1 MGPLDTEDSDQ
12 RGGERIVGA
21 VGPAAGRA
29 AGGDAQAKE
38 TGIGGAGGV
47 QPGFTLQKDIAA
59 AKSRI
64 VGEAA
69 TAIGM
74 LEAAIDVLF
83 RLDEPAARAIM
94 ARDDEVDRE
103 EVAIEEECFRV
114 LALFAPVARDFRTVV
129 CLLRVNADLER
140 IADHATSLCK
150 QTIKLKALGWQP
162 RWPAALVELGRRV
175 PMQSQALLRAF
186 ISEDADAAR
195 QVLMKDRAIDS
206 AEKRLFE
213 ESIDAMGET
222 RQERA
227 SGLLLYRCGRE
238 MERAGDLLTNIAEDV
253 IYLTTG
259 NIVRHAEK
267 RRLRQQS
274 GG

>member
-1 MGPLDTEDSDQ
+1 MGTVDSD
-12 RGGERIVGA
+12 
-21 VGPAAGRA
+21 
-29 AGGDAQAKE
+29 
-38 TGIGGAGGV
+38 GAGATAG
-47 QPGFTLQKDIAA
+47 QPLPVPRSGADSPSFTLQKDISA
-59 AKSRI
+59 AKRRL
-64 VGEAA
+64 VGEAS

-83 RLDEPAARAIM
+83 RLDEQGAREIM
-94 ARDDEVDRE
+94 ARDDDVDRE

-129 CLLRVNADLER
+129 CLLRVNSDLER
-140 IADHATSLCK
+140 LADHATSLCK
-150 QTIKLKALGWQP
+150 QTIKLKALGWD
-162 RWPAALVELGRRV
+162 RAWPHSLVELGRRV

-195 QVLMKDRAIDS
+195 QVLVRDQAIDS
-206 AEKRLFE
+206 AEKRLFD
-213 ESIDAMGET
+213 ESVDAMGDS

-227 SGLLLYRCGRE
+227 AGLLLYRCGRE

-259 NIVRHAEK
+259 SIVRHAEK
-267 RRLRQQS
+267 RRLRQQQIQ
-274 GG
+274 